1 MCLTTRAI
9 HPEDCISTNIES
21 LLLALERFIQRRGKL
36 KSIRS
41 DQGTSFMKAAKEQD
55 KSTKALAA
63 ELECAVQ
70 DRRRIDFRF
79 NPAGAPHWGGSWET
93 MIQEIKKVLASA
105 VESVAGIHEEAFRT
119 LLVRVEGILNRRPI
133 AFDENGLPVSPFDI
147 VSPGNKET
155 QGFPSEAST
164 LEVLRQVR
172 QAAQRFWKRWREFY
186 LSTLA
191 VDRVFGGE
199 RSIQLKPGDQVLLR
213 EDSNP
218 LVNSCAT
225 GKIVDV
231 FRSNDGYVRSAL
243 VETEDG
249 RQAVRDVRRISIT
262 EGAALE
268 RKKMPVK
275 RPPSGGVWR
284 PEPHTISL
292 CES

>member
-1 MCLTTRAI
+1 
-9 HPEDCISTNIES
+9 
-21 LLLALERFIQRRGKL
+21 
-36 KSIRS
+36 
-41 DQGTSFMKAAKEQD
+41 MKAAKEQD
-55 KSTKALAA
+55 KSTKALSAD
-63 ELECAVQ
+63 LECPVR
-70 DRRRIDFRF
+70 DRWSIDFRF
-79 NPAGAPHWGGSWET
+79 NPAGAPHWGGSWER
-93 MIQEIKKVLASA
+93 MIQEIKKVLAST

-155 QGFPSEAST
+155 QGFLSEAST
-164 LEVLRQVR
+164 LEVLRQAR
-172 QAAQRFWKRWREFY
+172 QAAQRFWKRWRVFY
-186 LSTLA
+186 LPTLA
-191 VDRVFGGE
+191 VDRVFGGQ
-199 RSIQLKPGDQVLLR
+199 RSIQLKPSDQVLLR
-213 EDSNP
+213 EGSYP
-218 LVNSCAT
+218 LVNSYTT
-225 GKIVDV
+225 GKIVEV

-249 RQAVRDVRRISIT
+249 RQAVRDIRRISIT

-275 RPPSGGVWR
+275 RPTSGGAWR